1 MKFKCNGA
9 VSFENHRSQTSVLL
23 FNLRYCL
30 KHTPVGCR
38 GVSYVVGIVVQL
50 KWMFSLVFSPRDP
63 LSSSEYIKAKCKESR
78 HLFVQENEQRRIQTK
93 ILSVE

>member
-23 FNLRYCL
+23 FNLLHCL

-38 GVSYVVGIVVQL
+38 GVNYVVGIVVQL
-50 KWMFSLVFSPRDP
+50 KWMFSLVFSPEILYHQMNTLKLDVRKVDTY
-63 LSSSEYIKAKCKESR
+63 LFRKMNKEEFK
-78 HLFVQENEQRRIQTK
+78 LK
-93 ILSVE
+93 Y